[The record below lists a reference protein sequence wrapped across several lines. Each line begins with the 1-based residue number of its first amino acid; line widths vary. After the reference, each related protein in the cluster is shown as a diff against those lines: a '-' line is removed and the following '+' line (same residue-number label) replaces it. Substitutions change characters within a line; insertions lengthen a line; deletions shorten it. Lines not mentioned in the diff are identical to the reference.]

1 MELLLAC
8 IKLIYV
14 VVPVDAV
21 ECDSIRASYYSVDV
35 MARRVQAMITIVEF
49 GKVATGAVVYF
60 KFAFLQ
66 GIDIDVPVRGDNAP
80 WVVYCYAPT
89 ASTSTAVIRDQRFV
103 FERYQIGVAL

>member
-49 GKVATGAVVYF
+49 GKVATGDVVYF
-60 KFAFLQ
+60 K
-66 GIDIDVPVRGDNAP
+66 
-80 WVVYCYAPT
+80 WH
-89 ASTSTAVIRDQRFV
+89 
-103 FERYQIGVAL
+103 